1 MKREANFDPVTLEI
15 YRALYTSVAEEMGI
29 TLRRTAHSPN
39 IKERRDYSCAVFDAA
54 GRVIAQGDHMP
65 VHLGSMPLAVAAAL
79 SETRVGPGDV
89 IALNDPFAGG
99 THLPDVTL
107 VAGVF
112 AAGEQAEG
120 TGTAEARKGKGER
133 EKRHAGGRAAH
144 DALKERGTANGT
156 ANGTT
161 NGAADG
167 TANGTANDTANGAT
181 NGAVNSAAGKVGA
194 AHAELNSSPLT
205 IHPPPLFYV
214 ANRAHHA
221 DIGGGSP
228 GSMGMATD
236 IYGEGLRI
244 PPIHLVRGN
253 RVNEDVMRLLLANVR
268 GADERRADFAAQ
280 TGSLRTGATRLLEI
294 VARAGAVE
302 AASYAAHLIG
312 YSARMMR
319 AVIREIPD
327 GVYEA
332 EDALDDDGVGDEP
345 CVISVRVEIKG
356 ERARIDFTGS
366 AAQVAGPVN
375 AVEAITVSAVA
386 YVFRCLL
393 GAGEIPAS
401 AGLMEPIE
409 VVAPPGTIVNALPPA
424 PVAGGNVETSQRIVD
439 ALFKALSRGLPGRI
453 PAASQGTMNN
463 LTIGGTDARTGRE
476 FAYYETVAGG
486 MGARPARD
494 GLSAVHTHMTN
505 SLNTPVEA
513 LEYAYPLRVRE
524 YAIRANSGGRGRQR
538 GGDGVVREIE
548 TLVDAR
554 MSLLADRRRRAPYG
568 LAGGEDGQRG
578 RDALVRVDDGGR
590 ARSRRIDAKGSH
602 DLKAGD
608 RVRIET
614 PGGGGHGRAA
624 MKRKK
629 KAGGG

>member
-1 MKREANFDPVTLEI
+1 MKRQPDFDPVTLEI

-65 VHLGSMPLAVAAAL
+65 VHLGSMPMAVAAAL
-79 SETRVGPGDV
+79 RETHIEPGDV
-89 IALNDPFAGG
+89 IALNDPFTGG

-112 AAGEQAEG
+112 KDGE
-120 TGTAEARKGKGER
+120 KVKGEGVKGR
-133 EKRHAGGRAAH
+133 TKNGRAG
-144 DALKERGTANGT
+144 DAATEGGAVSSGQD
-156 ANGTT
+156 
-161 NGAADG
+161 GAASSG
-167 TANGTANDTANGAT
+167 QRS
-181 NGAVNSAAGKVGA
+181 AVSSGQRSAARAG
-194 AHAELNSSPLT
+194 LNLSPF
-205 IHPPPLFYV
+205 PLSPSPIFYV

-228 GSMGMATD
+228 GSMGMAAD
-236 IYGEGLRI
+236 VYGEGLRI
-244 PPIHLVRGN
+244 PPVHLLRGG

-280 TGSLRTGATRLLEI
+280 TGSLKTGAMRLLEI
-294 VARAGAVE
+294 VARAGAHE
-302 AASYAAHLIG
+302 AASYAAHLIN

-319 AVIREIPD
+319 AAIREIPV

-345 CVISVRVEIKG
+345 CVLRVRVEIEG
-356 ERARIDFTGS
+356 ARARVDFKGS

-393 GAGEIPAS
+393 GAQEVPAS
-401 AGLMEPIE
+401 AGLMEPVE
-409 VVAPPGTIVNALPPA
+409 VVAPRGSIVNALPPA

-439 ALFKALSRGLPGRI
+439 VLFKALSRALPGRI

-463 LTIGGTDARTGRE
+463 LTIGGMDARTGRE

-486 MGARPARD
+486 MGARPTHD
-494 GLSAVHTHMTN
+494 GMSAVHTHMTN

-524 YAIRANSGGRGRQR
+524 YAIRANSGGRGKQR

-568 LAGGEDGQRG
+568 LAGGDDGRAG
-578 RDALVRVDDGGR
+578 RDALVRVEAGGR
-590 ARSRRIDAKGSH
+590 ARVRRIEAKGSW
-602 DLKAGD
+602 DLKAGE

-624 MKRKK
+624 RSRK
-629 KAGGG
+629 KAGGK